1 MDLTD
6 YNARWDYARK
16 IERNGPVKP
25 TIDHLTLLARSCWDW
40 NGDEFGSP
48 SMDPKRP
55 FGNSDVEDDMAE
67 LLPHLT
73 PETRLKLYCELP
85 AVLAWICM
93 DTDAL
98 DAIAKAART

>member
-6 YNARWDYARK
+6 YNARWNYARK
-16 IERNGPVKP
+16 VERNGPIKP

-67 LLPHLT
+67 LLPHLSAS
-73 PETRLKLYCELP
+73 ERLKLYCELP
-85 AVLAWICM
+85 AVLAYITNDDRM
-93 DTDAL
+93 VQ
-98 DAIAKAART
+98 AIAVEAQR